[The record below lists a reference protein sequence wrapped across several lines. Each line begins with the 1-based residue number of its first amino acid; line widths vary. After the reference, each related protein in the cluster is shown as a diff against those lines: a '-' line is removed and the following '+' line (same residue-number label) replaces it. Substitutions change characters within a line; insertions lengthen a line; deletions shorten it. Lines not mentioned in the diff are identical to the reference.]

1 MKKEKKERKFR
12 HMTKTDRIR
21 LEEKIM
27 AGKSPQQAADEL
39 GFHVSTIYR
48 ELKRGEY
55 EHLNSDYTTETR
67 YSPDIGEERHARN
80 MKAKGPA
87 IKLGHDYA
95 LAEFIETKIADE
107 KYSPGAV
114 LGEIKRQ
121 GLEFSVTL
129 SKPTIYRYIE
139 IGVFGRITNADLP
152 EKSKK
157 KKRKKKNT
165 VKRAP
170 RGESIENRPAE
181 IDERNTFGNWEMDTV
196 VSAGHEK
203 ETLLVLTERLTRYEF
218 MLLMPDRAAES
229 IVKALNRIEWRFGR
243 YFPEIFKT
251 ITCDNGVEFSDCA
264 GIEKKRRGKGKRT
277 KVYYCHPYSSYERG
291 SNEKQNRMI
300 RRWLPKGTSFGSVSK
315 EEVARIE
322 AWLNNYPREILGFQ
336 ASADLFEE
344 HLAAILSAA

>member
-107 KYSPGAV
+107 RYSPGAV

-121 GLEFSVTL
+121 GLQFSVTL
-129 SKPTIYRYIE
+129 SKPTLYRYIE

-157 KKRKKKNT
+157 KRHKKKNT
-165 VKRAP
+165 IKRAP

-196 VSAGHEK
+196 
-203 ETLLVLTERLTRYEF
+203 TRYEF
-218 MLLMPDRAAES
+218 MLLMPDRTAES
-229 IVKALNRIEWRFGR
+229 VVKALNRIEWRFGKH
-243 YFPEIFKT
+243 FPEIFKT

-291 SNEKQNRMI
+291 SNEYQNRMI
-300 RRWLPKGTSFGSVSK
+300 RRWLPKGTSFASVSK
-315 EEVARIE
+315 EEVARVE
-322 AWLNNYPREILGFQ
+322 AWLNSYPRGIFDFQ
-336 ASADLFEE
+336 TSADLFEV

>member
-107 KYSPGAV
+107 RYSPGAV

-121 GLEFSVTL
+121 GLQFSVTL
-129 SKPTIYRYIE
+129 SKPTLYRYIE

-157 KKRKKKNT
+157 KRHKKKNT
-165 VKRAP
+165 IKRAP

-196 VSAGHEK
+196 VSAGHADAAGA
-203 ETLLVLTERLTRYEF
+203 
-218 MLLMPDRAAES
+218 DRAAHPLRVHATHARPHRRERRQGAQPHR
-229 IVKALNRIEWRFGR
+229 VALRQALPRDIQDHHLRQ
-243 YFPEIFKT
+243 
-251 ITCDNGVEFSDCA
+251 
-264 GIEKKRRGKGKRT
+264 RRG
-277 KVYYCHPYSSYERG
+277 V
-291 SNEKQNRMI
+291 
-300 RRWLPKGTSFGSVSK
+300 F
-315 EEVARIE
+315 
-322 AWLNNYPREILGFQ
+322 
-336 ASADLFEE
+336 
-344 HLAAILSAA
+344 